1 MAPTPGER
9 SARRMT
15 LVELDALIAA
25 KRDAYALLLTW
36 NDWIALM
43 GGRDEVEHRS
53 HLASGQAVYRGL
65 LVWIALEEPSCVLNA
80 QEASQ
85 FGLNIS

>member
-1 MAPTPGER
+1 MASNLGER
-9 SARRMT
+9 SARGMS

-25 KRDAYALLLTW
+25 KHGAYALLLTW

-65 LVWIALEEPSCVLNA
+65 LVYISSDGPSCVLTA
-80 QEASQ
+80 HDALK
-85 FGLNIS
+85 FGMVSS